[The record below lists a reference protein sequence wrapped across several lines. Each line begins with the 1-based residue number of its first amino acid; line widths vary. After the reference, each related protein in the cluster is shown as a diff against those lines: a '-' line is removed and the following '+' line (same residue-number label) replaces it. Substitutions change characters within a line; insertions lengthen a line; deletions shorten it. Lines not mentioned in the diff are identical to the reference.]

1 MYAGNLNERGIA
13 PDRTILLKQKK
24 KNNKKLI
31 CDGYNIIIIVEMIL
45 KSELNI
51 RIR

>member
-13 PDRTILLKQKK
+13 PDRTILLKEEKK
-24 KNNKKLI
+24 ILI

>member
-13 PDRTILLKQKK
+13 PDRTFLLKQDKI
-24 KNNKKLI
+24 LI
-31 CDGYNIIIIVEMIL
+31 YDGDNIIIVEMIL